1 VRATLVPVAPEA
13 QGPEG
18 TSSPS
23 SRGRSSEP
31 LPSAHEART
40 TRLLRMVA
48 ALEEA
53 IIRLEGHGDGNPERT
68 IRRLRLVQGDLL
80 AALHL
85 LEG

>member
-1 VRATLVPVAPEA
+1 MAPEA

-23 SRGRSSEP
+23 SRGRSP
-31 LPSAHEART
+31 RPSLSAAEART
-40 TRLLRMVA
+40 ARLRRMVA

-53 IIRLEGHGDGNPERT
+53 IIRLEGHGDGNPEGT
-68 IRRLRLVQGDLL
+68 IRRLRIVQGDLL

-85 LEG
+85 LES